1 HAQGKDATMKYAPDI
16 TPSSGNVFADLGLDD
31 ADELLVKSELAWRI
45 AEQIRASGMTQAQ
58 IAAELG
64 IDQPRVSDL
73 LRGRL
78 RRFSLDRLLKLAN
91 AAGLD
96 VTINLEPRADVGR
109 PGRTRVGRPLASL
122 PIGAPEGAARR

>member
-1 HAQGKDATMKYAPDI
+1 MNESTDI
-16 TPSSGNVFADLGLDD
+16 TPSSGNVFADLALED
-31 ADELLVKSELAWRI
+31 ANELLVKSALAWRI
-45 AEQIRASGMTQAQ
+45 TECVRASGLTQAQ

-96 VTINLEPRADVGR
+96 ATIDLAPRADGER
-109 PGRTRVGRPLASL
+109 RGRTTVSGSLGSLRPSAAGSAKGR
-122 PIGAPEGAARR
+122 